1 MSRNRLVAS
10 KCIPVLLY
18 GLVACPLNKT
28 QLSSLDFLMNRF
40 RMKLFSTSN
49 MEIIT
54 YRREQFDL
62 ELPSVTLA
70 RHTTVYFWINCV
82 IATTYVIKNV
92 MRTWLIC
99 SVLISFICSHI
110 LLIIHYKA
118 SFSCERLVCCFRFVY
133 IYACIVWFF
142 VLLPFLGE
150 KKINTSLFHTC
161 RPTNRLAEKRFSARL
176 FDILSLRLDKKIR
189 NLSTNELLKIG
200 LYLYSTWR
208 KRRPVYSFCL

>member
-10 KCIPVLLY
+10 KCIPVLFY

-40 RMKLFSTSN
+40 LMKLFSTSN

-92 MRTWLIC
+92 MRT
-99 SVLISFICSHI
+99 
-110 LLIIHYKA
+110 
-118 SFSCERLVCCFRFVY
+118 
-133 IYACIVWFF
+133 
-142 VLLPFLGE
+142 
-150 KKINTSLFHTC
+150 
-161 RPTNRLAEKRFSARL
+161 
-176 FDILSLRLDKKIR
+176 
-189 NLSTNELLKIG
+189 
-200 LYLYSTWR
+200 
-208 KRRPVYSFCL
+208 